1 MKKIFLSLIA
11 LSFCSPLFS
20 QTDTGLFPGE
30 AAYSPDAL
38 NRLYIVGLQYLTE
51 GELTQAE
58 IAFRSI
64 IAFPLTSQ
72 DWRVTRFYKGK
83 AHYYLGDIY
92 FIQKKYLAASSNY
105 RSVGSEY
112 TDIEE
117 YTASIFKLG
126 RSLVLG
132 ERYRDGIEILRNY
145 YVNYGGIDGYAD
157 NALFWIARGH
167 LEGKEYLPALKYL
180 EQILAEYPDSA
191 IAYDVRIL
199 IAQIK
204 SEQYEDILYSKATED
219 IQDKTAAL
227 EAKKEMA
234 SRMDNLLQLKERLL
248 TLQERKLE
256 LLDKVSRARDRALKS
271 RQVYANPDSR
281 IFPEN

>member
-1 MKKIFLSLIA
+1 MKKII
-11 LSFCSPLFS
+11 LSFIMLIFCAPIFS

-51 GELTQAE
+51 GDLSQAE

-72 DWRVTRFYKGK
+72 DWRVTRFYQGK

-92 FIQKKYLAASSNY
+92 FIQKKYMSASSNY
-105 RSVGSEY
+105 QTVGSEY

-126 RSLVLG
+126 RTLILG
-132 ERYRDGIEILRNY
+132 GRHKDGIEILRNY
-145 YVNYGGIDGYAD
+145 YVNYGSIDGYAD

-167 LEGKEYLPALKYL
+167 LEAKEFLPALKYL
-180 EQILAEYPDSA
+180 EQILSEYPDSA

-204 SEQYEDILYSKATED
+204 SEQYEDIIYSKASED
-219 IQDKTAAL
+219 IQDKTSAL
-227 EAKKEMA
+227 EAKRELA

-256 LLDKVSRARDRALKS
+256 LLDKVSRARDRVLKT